1 MTRVVCMKCKT
12 DDRSSVAAVVV
23 CAGRGE
29 RSGLPYNK
37 VLHRIGCKTV
47 LESVLDVLCRTEVGH
62 VTVVSSPDDLDR
74 IKEITL
80 QYENTS
86 VVIGG
91 KTRAQSVI
99 NGLKAHKCDIVV
111 IHDGARPFVTED
123 IISRSIASAIGFGS
137 GIAAVK
143 SIDTV
148 KRVTSDGVTALPR
161 DELYNVQT
169 PQTFRY
175 SEILYAYDGMTGSPT
190 DDAEVYERAGF
201 KPRLIE
207 GDYSNKK
214 ITTPSDLLSLSGGCK
229 IGVGFDLHRLVHDRK
244 LILGGVEIA
253 YERGLLGHSD
263 ADVLTH
269 AIMDALLSAADLPDI
284 GVLFPDTDERY
295 KGISSMKLLSDVLAR
310 VTEHGYGIGNISAV
324 VMAQKPKLAPHIESI
339 RSSLCEAL
347 EIDKS
352 RINVSATTTE
362 GIGLIGEGNAIAVSA
377 SCILTENNLG

>member
-1 MTRVVCMKCKT
+1 MKFKT
-12 DDRSSVAAVVV
+12 DARLSVAAVVV
-23 CAGRGE
+23 CAGRGQ

-37 VLHRIGCKTV
+37 VLHCIGCKTV
-47 LESVLDVLCRTEVGH
+47 LESVLDVLCRTEVEH
-62 VTVVSSPDDLDR
+62 ITVVSSPEDLVR
-74 IKEITL
+74 ITELTAE
-80 QYENTS
+80 YSNTT

-91 KTRAQSVI
+91 ETRAQSVV
-99 NGLKAHKCDIVV
+99 NGLKAHECDIVV

-123 IISRSIASAIGFGS
+123 IIARSIDSAVRYGS

-148 KRVTSDGVTALPR
+148 KRVTADGVTALPR

-175 SEILYAYDGMTGSPT
+175 SEILSAYDSMTGAPT

-201 KPRLIE
+201 SPRLIE

-214 ITTPSDLLSLSGGCK
+214 LTTPADLLGLSKGCK
-229 IGVGFDLHRLVHDRK
+229 IGVGFDLHRLVTDRK
-244 LILGGVEIA
+244 LILGGVEIP
-253 YERGLLGHSD
+253 YELGLLGHSD

-269 AIMDALLSAADLPDI
+269 AIMDALLSAANLSDI
-284 GVLFPDTDERY
+284 GALFPDTDERY
-295 KGISSMKLLSDVLAR
+295 KGISSMTLLSDVLAR
-310 VTEHGYGIGNISAV
+310 ITDGGYAIGNISAV
-324 VMAQKPKLAPHIESI
+324 VMAQKPKLAPHIDGI
-339 RSSLCEAL
+339 RNSLCAAL
-347 EIDKS
+347 AIDKS

-377 SCILTENNLG
+377 ACILTENSIGYLKT